1 MHPSLL
7 PKHGRSMAPRSG
19 QVVLSCPSSLQGHSD
34 FPTPVT
40 QLLPVSSDLSCAYRR
55 WSSAETL
62 GSQVF
67 PPLSFTTCRQPYPGF
82 PAGAFALFFPA
93 SSGLL
98 RARKGSACIPTLSD
112 LSLIRTL
119 PAMPVRLLLRGCTVR
134 FMLRPVA
141 LASSPDWVLEAV
153 SGQVQ
158 PVCYHT
164 NPPPAYIP
172 KRAIGML
179 TSFQVNR

>member
-1 MHPSLL
+1 M
-7 PKHGRSMAPRSG
+7 
-19 QVVLSCPSSLQGHSD
+19 LSYPSSLQGHSD

-40 QLLPVSSDLSCAYRR
+40 QLLPVSSDLSRTYHR

-62 GSQVF
+62 GPQVF

-98 RARKGSACIPTLSD
+98 RARKGSACIPTISD
-112 LSLIRTL
+112 LSPNRTL
-119 PAMPVRLLLRGCTVR
+119 PAIAVRLLLRGCTVR

-141 LASSPDWVLEAV
+141 LAGSPDWVLGAV

-158 PVCYHT
+158 PVRCHT
-164 NPPPAYIP
+164 DPPSAYIL
-172 KRAIGML
+172 KRAISMS
-179 TSFQVNR
+179 TSFQVDR